1 MDTLMRLKNVR
12 LFASLAPDNLA
23 RVAELVTSH
32 CYPKGSFLCRQDEFG
47 ETLYVIDSGEA
58 ILRQTDLRGIE
69 RPVGYLREGDFIGDD
84 ALLLGDAYGSCVQ
97 ATTDIQVLG
106 IRKQDFDRLLEE
118 HPEIGEQLTVRRL
131 LQERLQAPDLPWLD
145 EDESALLLRRRHW
158 FALVPKLP
166 IPLFTLLALST
177 AVWLLGRL
185 GFAMSTPLTLLFSG
199 AVPAGMVLW
208 HLADWRNDYFLVT
221 AKRVLHEE
229 KVILLYQ
236 TWDQALLSKI
246 QNISITRDLMGSKLG
261 FGTMQ
266 IQTAGARG
274 TLLLDYLPDPEG
286 MKEVIFK
293 QVGRLRSRG
302 RQEEREKIRQELL
315 QQTGSVETGG
325 EPVIHPLLPQEQP
338 KKKLGLLGRLL
349 PARPLLGSN
358 AKQAHQITWRKHWV
372 FLAKRV
378 YLVLPL
384 FVLVTAVLIAVSLFR
399 RPAQYRFALFVPFLI
414 LWIVAILRL
423 WWLVED
429 WRNDVYIVTDHLI
442 IDVER
447 RPLSLREERRE
458 ANLDKIVNL
467 SLRQQGFLAS
477 ILNYG
482 DVLIQTAGATGDFT
496 FDGVS
501 NPAAVQREIFRRV
514 EEYNDEQQRREREQR
529 KAELSTWFQVYHE
542 ISQGKEP
549 PGAA

>member
-1 MDTLMRLKNVR
+1 
-12 LFASLAPDNLA
+12 
-23 RVAELVTSH
+23 
-32 CYPKGSFLCRQDEFG
+32 
-47 ETLYVIDSGEA
+47 
-58 ILRQTDLRGIE
+58 
-69 RPVGYLREGDFIGDD
+69 
-84 ALLLGDAYGSCVQ
+84 
-97 ATTDIQVLG
+97 VLG

-118 HPEIGEQLTVRRL
+118 HPQIEGQLRVRRV
-131 LQERLQAPDLPWLD
+131 LQERLHPPEVPWLD
-145 EDESALLLRRRHW
+145 EDEPALLVRRRHW
-158 FALVPKLP
+158 FALVPTLP
-166 IPLFTLLALST
+166 TPLLTLLALST
-177 AVWLLGRL
+177 AVWLVGRL
-185 GFAMSTPLTLLFSG
+185 GFAMSTPLALLLSG

-208 HLADWRNDYFLVT
+208 RLADWRNDYYLVT

-246 QNISITRDLMGSKLG
+246 QNISITRELVGNKLG
-261 FGTMQ
+261 FGTMK

-315 QQTGSVETGG
+315 QQTGAIETEG
-325 EPVIHPLLPQEQP
+325 EPLIYPLLPEEP

-349 PARPLLGSN
+349 PSRPVLGMRY
-358 AKQAHQITWRKHWV
+358 KQAHQVTWRKHWI
-372 FLAKRV
+372 FLAKRI

-384 FVLVTAVLIAVSLFR
+384 AVLVTAVVVAVILSG
-399 RPAQYRFALFVPFLI
+399 RPAQYRFALLFAFLV
-414 LWIVAILRL
+414 LWIVVVLRL

-429 WRNDVYIVTDHLI
+429 WRNDLYIVTDHLI
-442 IDVER
+442 IDVEK
-447 RPLSLREERRE
+447 RPLSIREERRE
-458 ANLDKIVNL
+458 ATLDRIVNL
-467 SLRQQGFLAS
+467 SLQQQGFLAS

-501 NPAAVQREIFRRV
+501 NPAAVQREIFRRL
-514 EEYNDEQQRREREQR
+514 EDYNDEQRRRERAQR

-542 ISQGKEP
+542 INQGEEP